1 MQNLDKRLE
10 QKQAHVN
17 AIVAAFREN
26 SEDKI
31 KEAFENYQDFLT
43 QVIREEAEG
52 MTAAADNTILSA
64 RGQRALTSEERRFY
78 QSIIDARRSGAPMQG
93 VNNITE
99 AFPTTVIEDV
109 LSTVRREHPLLDRIG
124 IRNTTGLT
132 KWILDAST
140 AGSATWDELGAA
152 VKTEASGEI
161 TVISLTLCKLTAKFP
176 ISNDFIDLG
185 PSWLD
190 TYIRQILV
198 DYIKAGSEAGVV
210 SGDGKKSPV
219 GMIRNLNSE
228 SNGVYAE
235 KEAIAV
241 SDFSKETIGT
251 VLTTLAKDRNGNPRV
266 VDNLIMIVNPLDYFS
281 VVFPA
286 TTMLT
291 PSGGYAN
298 NVLPY
303 PIEIIQSAAIGVGK
317 AVLGMANKYFF
328 GLGSSKNG
336 KIENDEGKSEFDE
349 DITKFKAKLYGN
361 GMPYDNNS
369 FVVLDISNVKP
380 TYATVKTIAAAGE

>member
-26 SEDKI
+26 SEDKL

-43 QVIREEAEG
+43 AVIRDEAEG

-64 RGQRALTSEERRFY
+64 RGQRALTSEETKFY
-78 QSIIDARRSGAPMQG
+78 QSVIDATKSGAPMQA

-99 AFPTTVIEDV
+99 AIPKTVIEDV
-109 LSTVRREHPLLDRIG
+109 LSTVRKEHPLLDKIG

-132 KWILDAST
+132 KWILDDSE
-140 AGSATWDELGAA
+140 AGGATWNELGTAVTKEAA
-152 VKTEASGEI
+152 GTIK
-161 TVISLTLCKLTAKFP
+161 VIDLMLCKLTAFFT
-176 ISNDFIDLG
+176 ISNDFLDLG

-190 TYIRQILV
+190 TYIRQVLTE
-198 DYIKAGSEAGVV
+198 YIAVGLEAGIVA
-210 SGDGKKSPV
+210 GDGNKKPT
-219 GMIRNLNSE
+219 GMNRNLDSK
-228 SNGVYAE
+228 SSDTYAK

-241 SDFSKETIGT
+241 NDFSKETIGT
-251 VLTTLAKDRNGNPRV
+251 VLTTLAKDRKGNPRTV
-266 VDNLIMIVNPLDYFS
+266 ENLILVVNPLDYFS
-281 VVFPA
+281 IVFPA

-291 PSGGYAN
+291 PGGAYAN
-298 NVLPY
+298 NVFPY
-303 PIEIIQSAAIGVGK
+303 PVEIIQSAAVDQGEAI
-317 AVLGMANKYFF
+317 LGMTNKYFL
-328 GLGSSKNG
+328 GLGSGKNG
-336 KIENDEGKSEFDE
+336 KIETDNGYS
-349 DITKFKAKLYGN
+349 KFLDDVTTYKAKLYGN

-369 FVVLDISNVKP
+369 FVVLNISNVKP